1 MQSWRLSIILLIY
14 YSLFSFFADESIHL
28 LNNQLIKNT
37 IQEHAEENEQTNLY
51 SSEIF
56 DKSTDSNLTSNLL
69 RVNQRVAL
77 NKRSPSFPKEMKIR
91 RRDGSIESIT
101 RSSQVAYQLYHRR
114 VGFDAGDKVA
124 VKLKVCCRRRSKRLE
139 TSLDNNDTK
148 MPALGGYWYTW
159 AIPQLISWDE
169 NLLNQGH
176 GSLASLWPESKYCWI
191 PFLRIYG
198 PTAEISA
205 VPWRRHFATIIE
217 DLTTLCAVARER
229 RFSFLLFFP
238 FFFRSSLAFQII
250 RRILF
255 PSIFYLSLILLIRA
269 KKISNRFNCTIFIY
283 FVPRL
288 DTKEVY

>member
-1 MQSWRLSIILLIY
+1 MYRSNQSRDHLR
-14 YSLFSFFADESIHL
+14 SL
-28 LNNQLIKNT
+28 T
-37 IQEHAEENEQTNLY
+37 IVELA
-51 SSEIF
+51 
-56 DKSTDSNLTSNLL
+56 STLAT
-69 RVNQRVAL
+69 
-77 NKRSPSFPKEMKIR
+77 
-91 RRDGSIESIT
+91 
-101 RSSQVAYQLYHRR
+101 
-114 VGFDAGDKVA
+114 VA

-159 AIPQLISWDE
+159 AIPQLISRDE

-176 GSLASLWPESKYCWI
+176 GSLAPLWPESKYCWI

-255 PSIFYLSLILLIRA
+255 PSIFYLSLILLIVVRA
-269 KKISNRFNCTIFIY
+269 KKISNRFNCRIFIY

>member
-37 IQEHAEENEQTNLY
+37 IQEHAEENETNLY

-91 RRDGSIESIT
+91 RRDVSIESIT
-101 RSSQVAYQLYHRR
+101 RSSQVAYHRR

-159 AIPQLISWDE
+159 AIPQLISRDE

-176 GSLASLWPESKYCWI
+176 GSLAPLWPESKYCWI

-238 FFFRSSLAFQII
+238 FFFSFVARLSNYPTNSFSFHLLFII
-250 RRILF
+250 NI
-255 PSIFYLSLILLIRA
+255 I
-269 KKISNRFNCTIFIY
+269 
-283 FVPRL
+283 
-288 DTKEVY
+288 DTSAEDF

>member
-14 YSLFSFFADESIHL
+14 YSLFSFFADESTHL

-159 AIPQLISWDE
+159 AIPQLISRDE

-176 GSLASLWPESKYCWI
+176 GSLAPLWPESKYCWI